1 MTLSQTSKKV
11 VIIPGLG
18 HGLDTWKQ
26 TQSNH
31 QSVYEYLVQQNHQ
44 IIDLELSESNYQL
57 SFKDL
62 LKYID
67 RFIPVDSYLLAHS
80 FGCVIALLFCHHNPH
95 KIKGVIL
102 LDPTTQMER
111 YRLERIEDLSLRNSL
126 LSLLDRQEL
135 LKNLNFCP
143 IISHVIIP
151 FRKLMNPHKKITD
164 GYVFEILNTKF
175 MFLKLLSS
183 HPQSNTL
190 IYPNGEHLLYQKEAS
205 KIKASLDLLFLRN
218 SQITVV

>member
-1 MTLSQTSKKV
+1 MNLSSTSKKV

-31 QSVYEYLVQQNHQ
+31 QSIYEYLIQQKHQ
-44 IIDLELSESNYQL
+44 IIGLELSESDYQL
-57 SFKDL
+57 SFEDL
-62 LKYID
+62 LKYMD
-67 RFIPVDSYLLAHS
+67 RLIPVNSYLLAHS
-80 FGCVIALLFCHHNPH
+80 FGCIMALLYSHHYPH
-95 KIKGVIL
+95 KIKGVTL

-151 FRKLMNPHKKITD
+151 FRKLMNHQKKITD

-218 SQITVV
+218 S

>member
-1 MTLSQTSKKV
+1 M
-11 VIIPGLG
+11 
-18 HGLDTWKQ
+18 
-26 TQSNH
+26 
-31 QSVYEYLVQQNHQ
+31 
-44 IIDLELSESNYQL
+44 
-57 SFKDL
+57 SFEDL

-67 RFIPVDSYLLAHS
+67 RLIPVDSYLLAHS
-80 FGCVIALLFCHHNPH
+80 FGCVIALLYSHHYPH

-151 FRKLMNPHKKITD
+151 FRKLINPQKKITD

-205 KIKASLDLLFLRN
+205 KIRASLDLLFLSN
-218 SQITVV
+218 S

>member
-1 MTLSQTSKKV
+1 MNLSSTSKKV

-31 QSVYEYLVQQNHQ
+31 QSIYEYLVQQKHQ
-44 IIDLELSESNYQL
+44 IIGLELSESDYQL
-57 SFKDL
+57 SFEDL

-67 RFIPVDSYLLAHS
+67 RLIPVDSYLLAHS
-80 FGCVIALLFCHHNPH
+80 FGCVMALLYSHHYPH
-95 KIKGVIL
+95 KIKGIIL
-102 LDPTTQMER
+102 LDPTTQMES

-126 LSLLDRQEL
+126 LSLLNQQEL

-151 FRKLMNPHKKITD
+151 FRKLMNPQKKITD

-218 SQITVV
+218 S